1 MHNNPLLQVVYR
13 DGTGYGAG
21 STGTG
26 CSTKFSFL
34 FFIIHLKIIFNIFR
48 WSNIMGK
55 MRMLSVGA
63 SV

>member
-1 MHNNPLLQVVYR
+1 MEL
-13 DGTGYGAG
+13 GTGLAALELGAA
-21 STGTG
+21 SNFQF
-26 CSTKFSFL
+26 FSL
-34 FFIIHLKIIFNIFR
+34 FIICLNINFNIFR